1 MRNDTNDVEQREED
15 KQPITVVE
23 DPLLYR
29 MLFLMGAIYILIL
42 AFGMFFLIY
51 ADDGIF
57 WTILAS
63 ILASILGLIFFYY
76 GVQLLIIVFISE
88 EKLIRK
94 TRYWKKSVEGQEIGM
109 GIFEVILYKTC
120 LCITILLARFLTI
133 CLRYIFPK
141 NKQIEV
147 RFLLSTC

>member
-1 MRNDTNDVEQREED
+1 MRNDTNDVEQLEED

-23 DPLLYR
+23 DPLFYR

-42 AFGMFFLIY
+42 AFGMFFLVY

-57 WTILAS
+57 WT

-88 EKLIRK
+88 EKLIKK

-109 GIFEVILYKTC
+109 GIFEVILYKIC
-120 LCITILLARFLTI
+120 LYITILLARFLTI
-133 CLRYIFPK
+133 CLRYVFPK
-141 NKQIEV
+141 NK
-147 RFLLSTC
+147 